1 MTWFSEDEL
10 RRQAGD
16 VSFARGAKYR
26 ESVETLDDVAGGV
39 TAVVSGTDRYT
50 VRLRNVDGE
59 LVGECSCP
67 HAADGFF
74 CKHCVAVGLLV
85 LEGVADGGAADIRGY
100 VETLDRDELVE
111 LLVGHANEDPVLFRK
126 LSLKA
131 GRDDLDALRRHV
143 EGTLRLRG
151 FVGFQGT
158 VAYTEK
164 VREVLATVRELM
176 DGPLLCLVIELVV
189 EALDFVEDSF
199 GALGSEVSGALAL
212 YAEACADTP
221 PEPKEL
227 AEWLLRLDL
236 DGSGRI
242 DVNIADFTAGLGF
255 EGLAVFRAG
264 VEERWRLDDGE
275 DPYRSRKLQRLR
287 EGFAAMRNWK
297 A

>member
-1 MTWFSEDEL
+1 MTWFSEDDL

-16 VSFARGAKYR
+16 VSFARGAKYL
-26 ESVETLDDVAGGV
+26 EAVEALDDVAGGV
-39 TAVVSGTDRYT
+39 AAVVSGTDRYT
-50 VRLRNVDGE
+50 VRLRNVGGE
-59 LVGECSCP
+59 LVGECTCP

-85 LEGVADGGAADIRGY
+85 LDGGADGGAADVRGY
-100 VETLDRDELVE
+100 VESLDRIELIDLLVE
-111 LLVGHANEDPVLFRK
+111 HANEDPVLFRK

-131 GRDDLDALRRHV
+131 GRHDIEALRRHV
-143 EGTLRLRG
+143 EATLKVRG

-158 VAYTEK
+158 LAYTEK
-164 VREVLATVRELM
+164 VREVLVTAGEVM
-176 DGPLLCLVIELVV
+176 DGPLLCRIVELVA

-199 GALGSEVSGALAL
+199 GTLNDEVRSALAL
-212 YAEACADTP
+212 YAQACADAP
-221 PEPKEL
+221 PDPKEL

-236 DGSGRI
+236 DGSGR
-242 DVNIADFTAGLGF
+242 VEVSIADFTGGLGF
-255 EGLAVFRAG
+255 EGLAAVRAG

-287 EGFAAMRNWK
+287 EGFAAMRNWD

>member
-1 MTWFSEDEL
+1 MTWFSEDDL
-10 RRQAGD
+10 RGQAGD
-16 VSFARGAKYR
+16 MSFARGAKYL
-26 ESVETLDDVAGGV
+26 EAVETLDDVAGGV
-39 TAVVSGTDRYT
+39 TAVVTGTDRYI
-50 VRLRNVDGE
+50 VRLRDVDGE
-59 LVGECSCP
+59 LVGECTCP

-85 LEGVADGGAADIRGY
+85 LEGAADGGAADIRGY
-100 VETLDRDELVE
+100 VESLERAELID

-131 GRDDLDALRRHV
+131 GRDDVDVLRRHV

-158 VAYTEK
+158 LAYVAK
-164 VREVLATVRELM
+164 VREVLVTAGEVR
-176 DGPLLCLVIELVV
+176 DGPLLCRIVELVV

-199 GALGSEVSGALAL
+199 GTLGDEARSALAL
-212 YAEACADTP
+212 YADVCADSP

-242 DVNIADFTAGLGF
+242 EVSIADFTGGLGF
-255 EGLAVFRAG
+255 EGLAAVRAG

-275 DPYRSRKLQRLR
+275 DPTRSRKLQRLR
-287 EGFAAMRNWK
+287 EGFAAMRNWSS
-297 A
+297 

>member
-1 MTWFSEDEL
+1 VTWFSEDEL

-16 VSFARGAKYR
+16 VSFARGAKYL

-50 VRLRNVDGE
+50 VRLRDVDGE

-85 LEGVADGGAADIRGY
+85 LEGAADGGAADIRGY
-100 VETLDRDELVE
+100 VETLSRAELVE

-131 GRDDLDALRRHV
+131 GRDDLDVLRRHV

-158 VAYTEK
+158 LTYAEK
-164 VREVLATVRELM
+164 VREVLATAEEVM
-176 DGPLLCLVIELVV
+176 DGPLLCRVVELVV
-189 EALDFVEDSF
+189 EALDFVDDSF
-199 GALGSEVSGALAL
+199 GTLSDEVRRALAL
-212 YAEACADTP
+212 YAEACADSP

-227 AEWLLRLDL
+227 AEWLLRLDV
-236 DGSGRI
+236 DGSGRV
-242 DVNIADFTAGLGF
+242 DVSIADFTAGLGF

-287 EGFAAMRNWK
+287 EGFAAMRNWQ